1 MKKLSFQDRERIE
14 LEILEDPYMIA
25 ETKLALIWMLR
36 KDKKGKLTRKE
47 AINDLH
53 FSQYKWNI
61 VRKQL
66 QELDLIKLEDL

>member
-1 MKKLSFQDRERIE
+1 MKKMSFQEKQAIE

-36 KDKKGKLTRKE
+36 KDKKGELTRKE
-47 AINDLH
+47 ALNNLH
-53 FSQYKWNI
+53 ISQYKWNI

-66 QELDLIKLEDL
+66 KELDLIKLEDL